1 MGGLLRTLESEI
13 GLYETDYIFVSSGY
27 PPRVEG
33 RMDQLWFFTQSI
45 AGFDWVCIRPW
56 SSTRPSHNTKNHV
69 LSLSEISDRKKALF
83 GHISHTR

>member
-33 RMDQLWFFTQSI
+33 RMDQLDFFTQSI

-56 SSTRPSHNTKNHV
+56 LGIPIAPGKIEGPCTTSEFLGITLDTV
-69 LSLSEISDRKKALF
+69 LF
-83 GHISHTR
+83 